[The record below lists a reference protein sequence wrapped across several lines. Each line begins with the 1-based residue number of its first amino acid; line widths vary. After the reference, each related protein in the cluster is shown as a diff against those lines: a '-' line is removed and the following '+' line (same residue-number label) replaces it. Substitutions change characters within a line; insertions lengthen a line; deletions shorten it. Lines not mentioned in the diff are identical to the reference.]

1 MYHLFS
7 WRLATAINSYGATD
21 NFDQTTNI
29 DPTVDPYVNVVKIN
43 IGNIEVTKKPQ
54 TLEFGKN
61 NKINQ
66 KGKTPIFIH
75 KYIVSTVKNE
85 EICSIIFKYII
96 LKQ

>member
-1 MYHLFS
+1 MYIPL
-7 WRLATAINSYGATD
+7 
-21 NFDQTTNI
+21 
-29 DPTVDPYVNVVKIN
+29 KIK
-43 IGNIEVTKKPQ
+43 IGNMEATKTLQ